1 MTKNRVSSDITAER
15 RRLLMAIAAN
25 EDHLDSRE
33 KKWSLASLSRA
44 LGRNPAYLQ
53 QYIHRQSPKRL
64 PEPDRHHL
72 AALLGIDE
80 AELRPDTDHSETNKH
95 DAKNKFEDG
104 RAITIPFIDIQSAA
118 GHASIID
125 EFEER
130 TVQGWQ
136 FSPEILA
143 HLPHRGLSHLRLIT
157 VRGDSMSPLL
167 EDGDIILIDLAQNTA
182 RPAGIFVLDDGQG
195 LVVKKCEILEKE
207 PTQEIEK
214 IRISSA
220 NRTYAPYRRGLSD
233 VRIIGRVI
241 WMARTF

>member
-1 MTKNRVSSDITAER
+1 
-15 RRLLMAIAAN
+15 MAIAAQ
-25 EDHLDSRE
+25 EEQQEGHK
-33 KKWSLASLSRA
+33 KKWSLASLSLA

-53 QYIHRQSPKRL
+53 QYIHRQSPRRL

-72 AALLGIDE
+72 AALLDIDE
-80 AELRPDTDHSETNKH
+80 DELRPDGERAQKSPQSASGDLG
-95 DAKNKFEDG
+95 DDG
-104 RAITIPFIDIQSAA
+104 TVTIPFIDIQSAA

-125 EFEER
+125 EFEEK
-130 TVQGWQ
+130 TSQSWQ
-136 FSPEILA
+136 FSAEILA
-143 HLPHRGLSHLRLIT
+143 QLSHRGLNHLRLIT

-167 EDGDIILIDLAQNTA
+167 EDGDIILIDLAANSA

-195 LVVKKCEILEKE
+195 LVVKKCEILPKE
-207 PTQEIEK
+207 TAQEIEK

-220 NRTYAPYRRGLSD
+220 NRTYAPYRRALSD